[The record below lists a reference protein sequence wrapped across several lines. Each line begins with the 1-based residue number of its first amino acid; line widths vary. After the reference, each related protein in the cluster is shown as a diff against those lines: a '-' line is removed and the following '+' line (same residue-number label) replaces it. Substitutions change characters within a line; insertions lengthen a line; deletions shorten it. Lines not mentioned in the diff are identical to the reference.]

1 MIYSNLKKDQCLI
14 LFFTF
19 ILACITNSVTA
30 QPGTLDTSFGVNGI
44 VTTFIDTFSD
54 KGNSVLIQDDG
65 KILVGGSTKSSYIT
79 SDFVLLRYN
88 TDGSLDDTFGTNGKV
103 ITTIENRS
111 QGNALSIQSD
121 GKILLGGSSNQY
133 INLARYHVN
142 GDLDTTFGNGGKVIT
157 DVNGYYSEKCRSM
170 IIQNDGK
177 ILVGGYGNHY
187 TNDKRHFIVVRYLED
202 GTLDTTF
209 GTNGAAIGGLG
220 MGHTLQVQ
228 SDGNILLGGTSDFSF
243 AIERYTTNGELD
255 ATFGVNG
262 MVTTQFGNV
271 NSFGHAMQLQSNG
284 QIILGGY
291 GIADSTTIALARY
304 NANGTLDSS
313 FGLNGKL
320 LTPFGEL
327 SKVNALKI
335 QSDGKIVIGGEA
347 SNDLNPMNFALVRYL
362 ADGSLDPT
370 FGTNGQVLTPI
381 GSSYSIGHALDIG
394 VNGDI
399 VMTGMTYTGSYSDI
413 ALTRYNGN
421 STVGINESVNSK
433 TKSIVYPNPFSEN
446 STIYL
451 SKPVKDA
458 RLAVYNTNGQIVS
471 NQKNIQGQKI
481 ELGRS
486 NLSNGIYF
494 FQLQEYNTVIS
505 TGKLIVGEKY

>member
-1 MIYSNLKKDQCLI
+1 MIYSVCKKHQFSI

-19 ILACITNSVTA
+19 IFSCLTYSSIA
-30 QPGTLDTSFGVNGI
+30 QPGSLDTSFGINGI
-44 VTTFIDTFSD
+44 VTTFLDTIDD

-88 TDGSLDDTFGTNGKV
+88 SDGSLDNTFGTNGKV

-111 QGNALSIQSD
+111 QGNALSIQAD
-121 GKILLGGSSNQY
+121 GKILLGGSSNQN

-157 DVNGYYSEKCRSM
+157 DVNGYYGEKCRSM

-209 GTNGAAIGGLG
+209 GTNGAAVGGLG
-220 MGHTLQVQ
+220 MGHTLQIQ
-228 SDGNILLGGTSDFSF
+228 PDGNILLGGTSNFTF
-243 AIERYTTNGELD
+243 AIERYTPNGELD
-255 ATFGVNG
+255 ATFGVDG

-304 NANGTLDSS
+304 NSNGTLDSS
-313 FGLNGKL
+313 FGSNGKL
-320 LTPFGEL
+320 LTPFGGL

-335 QSDGKIVIGGEA
+335 QGDGKIVIGGEA
-347 SNDLNPMNFALVRYL
+347 SNNLNPMNFALVRYL
-362 ADGSLDPT
+362 ADGSLDQT
-370 FGTNGQVLTPI
+370 FGTSGKVLTPI

-394 VNGDI
+394 VNGEI

-413 ALTRYNGN
+413 ALARYHGN
-421 STVGINESVNSK
+421 STIGINETVHPKNNSM
-433 TKSIVYPNPFSEN
+433 VYPNPFNEHT
-446 STIYL
+446 TIYL
-451 SKPVKDA
+451 SKPVEDA
-458 RLAVYNTNGQIVS
+458 SLVVFNTHGQILS
-471 NQKNIQGQKI
+471 SQKHIQGQEI
-481 ELGRS
+481 ELGRT
-486 NLSNGIYF
+486 NLPSGIYF

-505 TGKLIVGEKY
+505 TGKLIVGE